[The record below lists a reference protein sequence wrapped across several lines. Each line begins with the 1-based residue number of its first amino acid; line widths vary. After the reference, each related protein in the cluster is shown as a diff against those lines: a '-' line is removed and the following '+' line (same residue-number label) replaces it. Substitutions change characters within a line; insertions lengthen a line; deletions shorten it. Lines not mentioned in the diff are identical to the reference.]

1 MENRAKKTLM
11 QKLPPENSRPALPK
25 LKLCIRERLKCL
37 LRRGGLQGLQ
47 PAKAPKVG
55 GLLPR
60 LSRRRRRGPGARQGR
75 FYRNSQAGD
84 LCLRARAAALWRIP
98 AGPLQKLCVGHRRR
112 GPWRAHR
119 HAATARAQIYRTPNG
134 RAHIHTLTLTLT
146 HTRAGRDRQPVLP
159 RPPRSRAEFPPLLI
173 VRGPA
178 PAQPPPRPTPP
189 PLWASS
195 WGRGRRPARTGR
207 GGSRRSSAR
216 WAAAAQTPPGPQP
229 PSLLAVGS
237 APQPSSAA
245 GRRGRRSATPEF
257 AAVARPPPS
266 GADAPA
272 AQTSDPAPEPQP
284 PAPSPRARI
293 TMGPALALSP
303 LLLLLLLP
311 PPSLS
316 NKTTPVPTTTPT
328 TKSTAATASQ
338 SKQDSSTAPASTA
351 SAKPVTGGPGTTTL
365 SSTQTTTS
373 PSPEAPV
380 PGSSPTTTTMQNT
393 TTGQRGGSG
402 TTEAASSGPQQNKT
416 DTVTPPGSSA
426 RPGSSAPLGS
436 TGPPGSA
443 GGRSGGNATTVPP
456 ESDQLTTAASSPTP
470 VPLTTSELPP
480 ASTTASTASPG
491 QPVATPAQ
499 ITDSH
504 STRFPSS
511 PSPVASSDFPVTPGR
526 PTTHAPLDSSK
537 ETPPPITSQRPG
549 TSTLP
554 LSTPRQ
560 PTGSPGG
567 TAIVPATEEFTR
579 SSSNLT
585 PTAPQ
590 GPSTPSPTWTFRDY
604 KLKCDSPVSPDEGLL
619 VLNVTGAS
627 LCEGSPPDE
636 KLVELLCRSVKAS
649 FKPAQDQCT
658 LQVAPIINNQGV
670 AVKKVIIETKLSP
683 KDVFELL
690 KDKWDDLREAGV
702 SHMML
707 GKEGPPEAN
716 EDRFSLPLIIT
727 IVCMASF
734 LLLVAALYGCCH
746 QRISQRKD
754 QQRLT
759 EELQTVENG
768 YHDNP
773 TLEVMETPSEM
784 QEKKVVNL
792 NGELGDSWIVPLD
805 NLTKDDL
812 DEEEDTHL

>member
-1 MENRAKKTLM
+1 MRFFYLETHVPLHHHHDLPETGEENTEELQEGSEAAELVMSNCGLWVCACAGTV
-11 QKLPPENSRPALPK
+11 QKE
-25 LKLCIRERLKCL
+25 
-37 LRRGGLQGLQ
+37 G
-47 PAKAPKVG
+47 
-55 GLLPR
+55 
-60 LSRRRRRGPGARQGR
+60 
-75 FYRNSQAGD
+75 
-84 LCLRARAAALWRIP
+84 
-98 AGPLQKLCVGHRRR
+98 
-112 GPWRAHR
+112 
-119 HAATARAQIYRTPNG
+119 
-134 RAHIHTLTLTLT
+134 
-146 HTRAGRDRQPVLP
+146 VLEA
-159 RPPRSRAEFPPLLI
+159 SFLGTNRAEFPPLLI

-245 GRRGRRSATPEF
+245 GRRGRRNATPEF

-311 PPSLS
+311 SPSLS
-316 NKTTPVPTTTPT
+316 EEPPQASITPT
-328 TKSTAATASQ
+328 TKSTAATTTKSTAATTST
-338 SKQDSSTAPASTA
+338 SKQDSPAAPASTA
-351 SAKPVTGGPGTTTL
+351 SAKPVTSGPGTTTL
-365 SSTQTTTS
+365 SSTQTTTATS
-373 PSPEAPV
+373 PKAPI

-393 TTGQRGGSG
+393 TTGQHGGSG
-402 TTEAASSGPQQNKT
+402 ITVSASSGPQQDKT

-426 RPGSSAPLGS
+426 HPGSSAPLGS
-436 TGPPGSA
+436 TGPPGSS
-443 GGRSGGNATTVPP
+443 GGRSGGNATTTTVPQ
-456 ESDQLTTAASSPTP
+456 ESDQMTTAASSPTP

-480 ASTTASTASPG
+480 ASTTASAASPG
-491 QPVATPAQ
+491 QPMATPAQ

-504 STRFPSS
+504 SARFTSS
-511 PSPVASSDFPVTPGR
+511 PSPVASSDFPVIPGR

-537 ETPPPITSQRPG
+537 ETPPPITGQRPG

-579 SSSNLT
+579 SSSNVT

-619 VLNVTGAS
+619 VLNFTGAS

-670 AVKKVIIETKLSP
+670 AVKNVIIETKLSP